1 MRLLQVLF
9 VWLLAS
15 SPAGGQEAD
24 QLLSDS
30 ILSLEQV
37 EAELLNLNNET
48 LKLRELLTV
57 SQGDS
62 TQLRESLTAYQS
74 QAELL
79 SKNYDQLWQ
88 TSENYRKSSDLKNWL
103 IGGLGVTALGLSFL
117 MLFHHN

>member
-30 ILSLEQV
+30 ILSLGQV
-37 EAELLNLNNET
+37 EQELLNLNNET

-62 TQLRESLTAYQS
+62 TQLKASLTAYQN
-74 QAELL
+74 QVELL

-88 TSENYRKSSDLKNWL
+88 TSENYRKSSDLKNWVIGGSFL
-103 IGGLGVTALGLSFL
+103 IGLVGGLILGLQK
-117 MLFHHN
+117 